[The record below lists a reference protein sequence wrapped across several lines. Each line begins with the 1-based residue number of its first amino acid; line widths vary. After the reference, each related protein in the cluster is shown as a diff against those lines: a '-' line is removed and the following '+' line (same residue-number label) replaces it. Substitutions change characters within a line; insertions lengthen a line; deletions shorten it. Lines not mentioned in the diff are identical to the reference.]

1 MIELDVRD
9 MPAPEPMQAALS
21 ELFKLEEGNIIHF
34 HHIMVPQMLLPRL
47 NNHFYEIK
55 EEGDDVHLY
64 ICHKNDEES
73 IKQIQALIG

>member
-21 ELFKLEEGNIIHF
+21 ALFKLQEGEVIHF

-47 NNHFYEIK
+47 NNHFFEIK

-64 ICHKNDEES
+64 ICHKNDETS
-73 IKQIQALIG
+73 INKIKEIIN

>member
-9 MPAPEPMQAALS
+9 LPAPEPMQVALTA
-21 ELFKLEEGNIIHF
+21 LFKLQEGEIIHF

-47 NNHFYEIK
+47 NEHFYEIL
-55 EEGDDVHLY
+55 EDGDDVHLY

-73 IKQIQALIG
+73 ISTIKGIIG

>member
-9 MPAPEPMQAALS
+9 LPAPEPMQAALS
-21 ELFKLEEGNIIHF
+21 ALFKLEEGEIIHF

-47 NNHFYEIK
+47 NNHFFEIV

-64 ICHKNDEES
+64 ICHKNDETS
-73 IKQIQALIG
+73 VKQIQEIIG

>member
-9 MPAPEPMQAALS
+9 LPAPEPMQAALS
-21 ELFKLEEGNIIHF
+21 ALFKLEEGEIIHF

-47 NNHFYEIK
+47 NNHFFEIK

-64 ICHKNDEES
+64 ICHQNDETS
-73 IKQIQALIG
+73 ISKIKEIIN

>member
-9 MPAPEPMQAALS
+9 LPAPEPMQAALS
-21 ELFKLEEGNIIHF
+21 ALFKLQEGEIIHF

-47 NNHFYEIK
+47 NEYFYEIK

-64 ICHKNDEES
+64 ICFKNDETS
-73 IKQIQALIG
+73 IAQIKELVN